1 MNSIRSFVL
10 TLLLALPTAAQVK
23 VCPSTAASSTI
34 TIAGSV
40 VLQPLAKTWGAA
52 YTAQCK
58 AKVVV
63 EGGGSS
69 DGAKRV
75 CGDTSKGSAVD
86 IGTLTRAW
94 KTTEATVSGDGF
106 TYQCVIGKK
115 PKVVQIDVAIDGLT
129 VILKKGSLPDVCIKA
144 LGGLTFPQLRWIFS
158 SYSSTKLA
166 ATGWPT
172 TALANSDKNDK
183 THLFSELSASCPKTE
198 IKLAGLNAT
207 FGTYTYFLET
217 ILTDFA
223 NGETFDLLRPNG
235 AAFKGTTSE
244 NATVALVKGDSTAS
258 TVGFVSYSTYVKSKT
273 VVNAVSVKNKAGFIV
288 PSTTTFAAGTYPL
301 SRRIFMNLLASTVI
315 KTKALIEYGLSVKG
329 TADVTAA
336 GFSPI
341 PVSSRVTQKAKIKIV

>member
-1 MNSIRSFVL
+1 MISIRSLVL
-10 TLLLALPTAAQVK
+10 SLLLALPADAQVK
-23 VCPSTAASSTI
+23 VCPSSAASDTI
-34 TIAGSV
+34 KIAGSV

-58 AKVVV
+58 AKVTV

-94 KTTEATVSGDGF
+94 KSTEATVSSDGF
-106 TYQCVIGKK
+106 TYQCAIGTK

-158 SYSSTKLA
+158 SYSSSKLA

-183 THLFSELSASCPKTE
+183 THLFSELSASCPNTE
-198 IKLAGLNAT
+198 IKLAGLNST

-223 NGETFDLLRPNG
+223 NGETFDLLRPSG

-244 NATVALVKGDSTAS
+244 NATVALVKGDSNTI
-258 TVGFVSYSTYVKSKT
+258 GFVSYSTYGKSKT
-273 VVNAVSVKNKAGFIV
+273 VVNAISIKNKAGFIV
-288 PSTTTFAAGTYPL
+288 PSTTTIAAGTYPL
-301 SRRIFMNLLASTVI
+301 SRRIFMNLFASTVT
-315 KTKALIEYGLSVKG
+315 KTKAFIEYGLSTKG
-329 TADVTAA
+329 TTDVTAT

-341 PVSSRVTQKAKIKIV
+341 PVSSRTTQKAKLNIA

>member
-1 MNSIRSFVL
+1 MISIRSLVL
-10 TLLLALPTAAQVK
+10 SLLLALPADAQVK
-23 VCPSTAASSTI
+23 VCPSSAASDTI
-34 TIAGSV
+34 KIAGSV

-58 AKVVV
+58 AKVTV

-86 IGTLTRAW
+86 IGTMSRAW
-94 KTTEATVSGDGF
+94 KSTEATVSSDGF
-106 TYQCVIGKK
+106 TYQCAIGTK

-158 SYSSTKLA
+158 SYTSSKLA

-198 IKLAGLNAT
+198 IKLAGLNST
-207 FGTYTYFLET
+207 FGTYSYFLET

-235 AAFKGTTSE
+235 AAFKGTSSE
-244 NATVALVKGDSTAS
+244 NATVALVKGDSNTI
-258 TVGFVSYSTYVKSKT
+258 GFVSYSTYVKSNT
-273 VVNAVSVKNKAGFIV
+273 VVNAVSIKNKAGFVV
-288 PSTTTFAAGTYPL
+288 PSTTTIASGTYPL
-301 SRRIFMNLLASTVI
+301 SHHIFMNLLASTVT
-315 KTKALIEYGLSVKG
+315 KTKALIEYGLSAKG
-329 TADVTAA
+329 TTDVTSN
-336 GFSPI
+336 GFSPLS
-341 PVSSRVTQKAKIKIV
+341 VSSRTDQKTKLKIA